1 MYPTMY
7 LLQKM
12 NGFDVGDAVGVWDW
26 DFLLT
31 ILCLLTYETHQKR
44 TTHHNMNTCSSIAQ
58 LIHLSTT
65 KKIIMAG
72 SCAKCGKGSEDLRRC
87 TRCINVAYCNR
98 DCQVAHWKE
107 HKKVCVDA
115 GAAACNEST
124 TPYPDRPANTIRTK
138 TKEEYEHSKQLRKAL
153 REGTK
158 IVTVAKTAQGY
169 ILPGEPLPDGVPA
182 NFHLKQESHV
192 CFFTGPATQS
202 NFALTS
208 KRGNFKYEK
217 TYREY
222 YDDLVSN
229 EAE

>member
-1 MYPTMY
+1 
-7 LLQKM
+7 
-12 NGFDVGDAVGVWDW
+12 
-26 DFLLT
+26 
-31 ILCLLTYETHQKR
+31 
-44 TTHHNMNTCSSIAQ
+44 
-58 LIHLSTT
+58 
-65 KKIIMAG
+65 MAD

-107 HKKVCVDA
+107 HKKICLDA
-115 GAAACNEST
+115 GAAASNENT

-182 NFHLKQESHV
+182 NFHLKQEAHV
-192 CFFTGPATQS
+192 CFFTGPSTQGPYAQIS
-202 NFALTS
+202 S
-208 KRGNFKYEK
+208 RRGNLKYEK

-229 EAE
+229 EAEWMTFFDHRGNFEHTE